1 MTRKYHNPKSEAA
14 AKKALDLWEFGEWHI
29 HFNKHRKDVEFICY
43 GPKGFGGR
51 QNTICSISLKEFIAK
66 RQPLKG
72 ITKQVLKVVKASRK
86 RK

>member
-14 AKKALDLWEFGEWHI
+14 VKMALELWDHGHWHI
-29 HFNKHRKDVEFICY
+29 IFNRRRNDIEFICY
-43 GPKGFGGR
+43 RPQGFGGLKT
-51 QNTICSISLKEFIAK
+51 QICSVSLKEFIAK